1 MIWTQHSSPLC
12 LWQCLNPS
20 LHVLYIY
27 LLSHLVGKT
36 NKDKDKDEEKDEDKD
51 NDKDIHPC
59 SKFLFVIAPGWEEP
73 SGYTI
78 DKNRFLTPLLHQ
90 VPAKS
95 NFSSCALFS
104 IFWHTRLGG
113 KVKWEYL
120 EDIILPPRQNILG
133 VSGCYKKSWEM
144 GKHRGD
150 FTQNFNRDDARL
162 LFLCPKLSKNPT
174 HKLNF
179 VFSKWTIDHCIAGLP
194 LRPLCLFVGQ
204 NLCQSRSAI
213 FTICSAFYVLHYK
226 IPSFG
231 PKQAQNQV

>member
-1 MIWTQHSSPLC
+1 M
-12 LWQCLNPS
+12 
-20 LHVLYIY
+20 
-27 LLSHLVGKT
+27 
-36 NKDKDKDEEKDEDKD
+36 
-51 NDKDIHPC
+51 
-59 SKFLFVIAPGWEEP
+59 IAPGWEEP
-73 SGYTI
+73 SGDAI

-95 NFSSCALFS
+95 DFSSCAFFYILT
-104 IFWHTRLGG
+104 HTIGWKGEMGISWGYYPASR
-113 KVKWEYL
+113 K
-120 EDIILPPRQNILG
+120 NILG

-162 LFLCPKLSKNPT
+162 LFLCPKLSENPT

-179 VFSKWTIDHCIAGLP
+179 VSSKWTIDHCIAGLP

-213 FTICSAFYVLHYK
+213 FTICSAFYMLNLK
-226 IPSFG
+226 TRPSILCVT
-231 PKQAQNQV
+231 Q